1 MSEEA
6 GRALAALAAWTVPLI
21 QFNGLVAAALGVT
34 DSDLQCLYALSTHG
48 AATAG
53 ELARRVNLSTGA
65 ASRMID
71 RLHAAGYVRRV
82 PDPAD
87 RRRVRVEPTA
97 DALDRVAAHYRPL
110 TDRLAAD
117 LAVFDADGLAALV
130 RFLEAAEG
138 STETEIRRLRS
149 APPAPER
156 PVSTG

>member
-1 MSEEA
+1 MDDDA
-6 GRALAALAAWTVPLI
+6 TGRALAALAGWTVPLI
-21 QFNGLVAAALGVT
+21 QFNGMVAASLGVT
-34 DSDLQCLYALSTHG
+34 DTGLQCLYALGTHG
-48 AATAG
+48 PATAG
-53 ELARRVNLSTGA
+53 ELARRVNLTTGA

-117 LAVFDADGLAALV
+117 LRVFDADGLAALV
-130 RFLEAAEG
+130 GFLHAAER
-138 STETEIRRLRS
+138 STEAEIGRLRS
-149 APPAPER
+149 APSSRER
-156 PVSTG
+156 P